1 MKAVSALVQDVR
13 YALRSFARAPGFTL
27 VALVTL
33 ALGIGGTTAIFSIVD
48 GVVLRSLPYPD
59 PDRLVRLSHDTPRGG
74 DAGLSA
80 ADFLDLKHG
89 ATSLVRMAG
98 YREDIVD
105 LTGRGEPIR
114 VRGLQTTAAFFD
126 ALGRAP
132 LAGRT
137 YHEDTDQPGAAVAVM
152 GESLWRTQFGG
163 DRATVGAT
171 VRLNGTPTE
180 IVGIVPGSFTHPV
193 RADVW
198 MLSPLPVP
206 VSPVAID
213 GDPLAS
219 RDVQYFAAIARVR
232 DDVPLADVRA
242 QLADVSAGLAK
253 QYPDTNAGETFAP
266 VPLGDALVTGV
277 RRALFVLLGSVAFV
291 LLIACANVAGLLLAR
306 GTMRKRELAVRAA
319 LGAGRGRLVRQLL
332 AESLVLAA
340 GGGLLGLLVAGW
352 GLDLLVAL
360 APANIPRLDEVAAD
374 WRVGAFALAATTGVG
389 LLFGITPAL
398 QASRPDLGHDLKDG
412 GRSGTARTGLRSA
425 MVVAQ
430 VALALVLL
438 IGAGLMLSSFARLR
452 AVDPGFRTTEL
463 VAIELPL
470 PQARYDE
477 AAQKRFYRG
486 VLERLRS
493 QPPTADSAVLFPF
506 PLRGANAQA
515 SFEIE
520 GQPEA
525 DRSQQRVVELNS
537 VSPGYLRTAGLRLLA
552 GRDFDATDGPDSPP
566 VALVSE
572 SARRYWGDRNPV
584 GTRVNL
590 GSWVTVVGVVSDARR
605 RSLDLPPQPALY
617 LPYEQFTLPFMG
629 VVVRSARG
637 TAATASAVKAAV
649 AELDPDLPVG
659 DVLTIEQI
667 IDESIGQPRFRSF
680 LIASFAVLALMLA
693 AVGVYG
699 LISFTVA
706 QRVPEIGVRLALGA
720 SPWQVFRLVI
730 GGGVK
735 LAFAGV
741 AIGLAAAWAATALLA
756 SLLYDT
762 SATDPVIY
770 GSLSALLLAIAG
782 LACYVPARRAMRV
795 DPVTALRSE

>member
-1 MKAVSALVQDVR
+1 MTQDVR

-48 GVVLRSLPYPD
+48 GVVLRPLPYPD
-59 PDRLVRLSHDTPRGG
+59 PDRLVRLSHHTPRGV

-80 ADFLDLKHG
+80 ADFLDLKHD
-89 ATSLVRMAG
+89 ATSLARMAG

-126 ALGRAP
+126 ALGGAP

-163 DRATVGAT
+163 DPATVGAT
-171 VRLNGTPTE
+171 VRLNGAPTE
-180 IVGIVPGSFTHPV
+180 IVGIVPGSVRHPV

-198 MLSPLPVP
+198 MLSPVPVP

-232 DDVPLADVRA
+232 DGVPIADVRA
-242 QLADVSAGLAK
+242 HLADISGRLAK
-253 QYPDTNAGETFAP
+253 QYPDTNSGDTFAL
-266 VPLGDALVTGV
+266 VPLGDALVTDV

-319 LGAGRGRLVRQLL
+319 LGAGRGRIVRQLL

-340 GGGLLGLLVAGW
+340 GGGLLGLLAAGW

-360 APANIPRLDEVAAD
+360 APANIPRLDEVTAD
-374 WRVGAFALAATTGVG
+374 WRVGAFALAATAAVG
-389 LLFGITPAL
+389 LLFGIMPAL
-398 QASRPDLGHDLKDG
+398 QASRPDLGHDLKGG
-412 GRSGTARTGLRSA
+412 GRAGTARTGLRSA

-438 IGAGLMLSSFARLR
+438 IGAGLMLSSLARLR

-486 VLERLRS
+486 VLERLRA
-493 QPPTADSAVLFPF
+493 QPPTADAAVLFPF

-520 GQPEA
+520 GQPEV
-525 DRSQQRVVELNS
+525 DRSQQSVAELNS

-566 VALVSE
+566 VALISE
-572 SARRYWGDRNPV
+572 SARRFWGDRDPV

-590 GSWVTVVGVVSDARR
+590 GSSVTVVGVVSDARR
-605 RSLDLPPQPALY
+605 RSLDLPPQPAVY

-659 DVLTIEQI
+659 NVLTIERI
-667 IDESIGQPRFRSF
+667 IDESTGQPRFRSF
-680 LIASFAVLALMLA
+680 LIASFAGLALLLA

-735 LAFAGV
+735 LAVAGV
-741 AIGLAAAWAATALLA
+741 AIGLAAAWAATTLLA

-770 GSLSALLLAIAG
+770 GSLSALLLAIAA
-782 LACYVPARRAMRV
+782 LACYVPARRAMRI
-795 DPVTALRSE
+795 DPMTALRSE